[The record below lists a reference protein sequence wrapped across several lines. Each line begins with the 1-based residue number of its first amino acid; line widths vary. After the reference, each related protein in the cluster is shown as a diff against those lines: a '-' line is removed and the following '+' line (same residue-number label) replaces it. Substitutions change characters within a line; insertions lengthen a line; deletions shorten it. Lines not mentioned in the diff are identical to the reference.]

1 MKAIDCIKFVDDA
14 TGCGVSVSVYQ
25 REDAMVLI
33 DVQFADKPASI
44 VSLPNDLARRLGGY
58 DSGRYH
64 LSAYE
69 DARSCQGSSECDH
82 NGTRYTAKT

>member
-44 VSLPNDLARRLGGY
+44 VTLPNDLARRLGEAMI
-58 DSGRYH
+58 R
-64 LSAYE
+64 A
-69 DARSCQGSSECDH
+69 
-82 NGTRYTAKT
+82 GTT

>member
-25 REDAMVLI
+25 REGAMVLI

-44 VSLPNDLARRLGGY
+44 VSLPNDLARRLGEAVI
-58 DSGRYH
+58 R
-64 LSAYE
+64 A
-69 DARSCQGSSECDH
+69 
-82 NGTRYTAKT
+82 GTT